1 MSLMLSLNLDYN
13 MNNKKIHQYIS
24 EVRLLL
30 DRIESELSDPMSH
43 TLENVNHQDVVWYY
57 ENNDEITGEY
67 IFDKS

>member
-1 MSLMLSLNLDYN
+1 MPSLNLDYK

-43 TLENVNHQDVVWYY
+43 TIENVNHQDVVWYY
-57 ENNDEITGEY
+57 ENTDEITGEY
-67 IFDKS
+67 LFDKS

>member
-1 MSLMLSLNLDYN
+1 MSLMPSLNLDYK
-13 MNNKKIHQYIS
+13 MNNKKIHEYIS

-57 ENNDEITGEY
+57 ENTDEITGEY
-67 IFDKS
+67 LFDKS

>member
-1 MSLMLSLNLDYN
+1 MLLMLSLNLDYN

-57 ENNDEITGEY
+57 EHNDEITGEY

>member
-1 MSLMLSLNLDYN
+1 MHSLNLDYK
-13 MNNKKIHQYIS
+13 MNNKKIHEYIS

-57 ENNDEITGEY
+57 ENTDEITGEY
-67 IFDKS
+67 LFDKS

>member
-1 MSLMLSLNLDYN
+1 
-13 MNNKKIHQYIS
+13 MNNKKIHEYIS

-57 ENNDEITGEY
+57 ENTDEITGEY
-67 IFDKS
+67 LFDKS

>member
-1 MSLMLSLNLDYN
+1 MPSLNLDYK
-13 MNNKKIHQYIS
+13 MNNKKIHEYIS

-57 ENNDEITGEY
+57 ENTDEITGEY
-67 IFDKS
+67 LFDKS